1 LDCLEFGA
9 LRFFATLLAQTLLS
23 AAFNG
28 SGLGVFFDLGLHF
41 LARTGWQRE
50 PDGGDQQKDHG
61 PRANLK
67 SLVRHG
73 DRVYFVP
80 LLYDSFTF
88 GCARFAMAWLNL
100 LSIALMVAGL
110 VWSSWW
116 LAFSGCMLAL
126 ILSLPVIVRAIQQE
140 FLDSLNPAQRRQVVA
155 IVTTLISLVVLAKIT
170 GLVEDIGRWAKT
182 IPWDIAGSLAEW
194 TGALGQ
200 VLIAILAVYIAWRQ
214 YVISRDLTIE
224 QNRLT
229 TQQNVLTQQQTIDT
243 YFQGISDL
251 ALDDEGFLED
261 WPQEQAFA
269 VGRTAA
275 LMSSVDANGKA
286 KVLRFLSQSK
296 LLSPLKRD
304 RRLGR
309 PMFDGDG
316 GYAEDRDAGLRV
328 IDLGVILAGADLAHT
343 DLRWTD
349 LSDANMIRANLRGCD
364 LVRANLSRTILYGA
378 NLSGADLKGTMFFY
392 GKAATASPRSKN
404 EISNYETGA
413 FTGAV
418 VENADFSGAIEMSEE
433 QRCYCCMWGGEKTRA
448 TVPGG
453 CQGIVDRL
461 TESKKT
467 SI

>member
-1 LDCLEFGA
+1 
-9 LRFFATLLAQTLLS
+9 
-23 AAFNG
+23 
-28 SGLGVFFDLGLHF
+28 
-41 LARTGWQRE
+41 
-50 PDGGDQQKDHG
+50 
-61 PRANLK
+61 
-67 SLVRHG
+67 
-73 DRVYFVP
+73 
-80 LLYDSFTF
+80 
-88 GCARFAMAWLNL
+88 MAWLSL
-100 LSIALMVAGL
+100 LSIVLMLAGL
-110 VWSSWW
+110 VLGNWW
-116 LAFSGCMLAL
+116 LAVIGSIVGLT
-126 ILSLPVIVRAIQQE
+126 ISLPVILRAVQQE
-140 FLDSLNPAQRRQVVA
+140 FLDSLNPAQRRQVMAV
-155 IVTTLISLVVLAKIT
+155 VTTLVAITVLATVT
-170 GLVEDIGRWAKT
+170 GFVDTVRQWLKGIS
-182 IPWDIAGSLAEW
+182 WDIAGSLAEW

-200 VLIAILAVYIAWRQ
+200 ILIAVLAVYIAWRQ
-214 YVISRDLTIE
+214 YIISRDLTIE

-275 LMSSVDANGKA
+275 LMSSIDANGKA

-316 GYAEDRDAGLRV
+316 GYAEDRDHGLRV
-328 IDLGVILAGADLAHT
+328 IDLGVILAGAELAHT

-364 LVRANLSRTILYGA
+364 LVRANFSRTILYGA
-378 NLSGADLKGTMFFY
+378 DLAGADLKGTMFFY
-392 GKAATASPRSKN
+392 GKVATASPRSKR
-404 EISNYETGA
+404 EESNYETGA

-418 VENADFSGAIEMSEE
+418 VENADFSGALEMTEE

-453 CQGIVDRL
+453 CAGIVDRL
-461 TESKKT
+461 AESKK
-467 SI
+467 IVPNLL